1 MYISTHSVSF
11 TLIRNETTLNSVTAN
26 VGAPVVGS
34 FVVGLRVGSFVV
46 YVELIERAE
55 EVAVSILQL
64 VTYKKT

>member
-1 MYISTHSVSF
+1 M
-11 TLIRNETTLNSVTAN
+11 

-55 EVAVSILQL
+55 EEVAVSILQL
-64 VTYKKT
+64 VIYKTHNITPHRRDKLTGDTVGSAVTG